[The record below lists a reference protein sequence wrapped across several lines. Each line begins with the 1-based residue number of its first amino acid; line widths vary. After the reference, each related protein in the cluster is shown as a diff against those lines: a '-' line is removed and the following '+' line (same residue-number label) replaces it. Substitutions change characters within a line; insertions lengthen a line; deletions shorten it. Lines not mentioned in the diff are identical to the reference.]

1 MMDLSTTY
9 LGMRLPHPLIVGA
22 GPLGD
27 ELDRVKALEDAGA
40 ALLVLRSLY
49 EEEITGEQMEGFFT
63 SESHRDSFAEAESFA
78 PEPTM
83 ALGPDEYLEHLRRV
97 KDAVGIP
104 VMASLNGVTRGGWI
118 DYAGLLEQAGA
129 DGLELHIYHAASD
142 MTLSAADVERQ
153 AVEIVREVK
162 SNVRIPV
169 AIKMAPLLTA
179 FAHFA
184 SQLDQ
189 AGADGLVVFTRF
201 HRIDIDPTEL
211 EVIRTLP
218 LSDSSELP
226 LRLRG
231 AAALAGRVKAS
242 IAITGGVHTGLDV
255 VKATMAGAHAT
266 QLVSALLRHGPDH
279 VRTVCREVESWM
291 EEHEWDSLAEMRG
304 NMSLER
310 IPDPAAYERANFRMA
325 LR

>member
-1 MMDLSTTY
+1 MDLSTTY

-27 ELDRVKALEDAGA
+27 DLDVVKALEDAGA

-49 EEEITGEQMEGFFT
+49 EEEITGEQMEAFFN
-63 SESHRDSFAEAESFA
+63 SESHSDSFAEAETFA

-97 KDAVGIP
+97 KAAVRIP
-104 VMASLNGVTRGGWI
+104 VMASLNGVTPGGWI
-118 DYAGLLEQAGA
+118 DYARLLEQAGA

-142 MTLSAADVERQ
+142 MSLSAADVERQ
-153 AVEIVREVK
+153 AIEIVREVK
-162 SNVRIPV
+162 RNVRIPV

-179 FAHFA
+179 FAHYA
-184 SQLDQ
+184 SQLDK
-189 AGADGLVVFTRF
+189 AGADGLVMFTRF
-201 HRIDIDPTEL
+201 HRIDIDVTEL
-211 EVIRTLP
+211 EVIRSLP

-226 LRLRG
+226 MRLRG
-231 AAALAGRVKAS
+231 AAALAGRIKAS
-242 IAITGGVHTGLDV
+242 IALTGGVHTGLDV
-255 VKATMAGAHAT
+255 IKGTMAGAHAT
-266 QLVSALLRHGPDH
+266 QLVSALLRHGPEH
-279 VRTVCREVESWM
+279 LRTVRREIESWM
-291 EEHEWDSLAEMRG
+291 QENEWSSLNEMRG

>member
-1 MMDLSTTY
+1 MDLSTTY

-27 ELDRVKALEDAGA
+27 DLDVVKALEDAGA

-49 EEEITGEQMEGFFT
+49 EEEITGEQMEAFFN
-63 SESHRDSFAEAESFA
+63 SESHSDSFAEAETFA

-83 ALGPDEYLEHLRRV
+83 ALGPDEYLEHLRQV
-97 KDAVGIP
+97 KAAVRIP
-104 VMASLNGVTRGGWI
+104 VMASLNGVTPGGWI
-118 DYAGLLEQAGA
+118 DYARLLEQAGA

-142 MTLSAADVERQ
+142 MSLSAADVERQ
-153 AVEIVREVK
+153 AIEIVREVK
-162 SNVRIPV
+162 RTVRIPV

-179 FAHFA
+179 FAHYA
-184 SQLDQ
+184 RELDK
-189 AGADGLVVFTRF
+189 AGADGLVMFTRF
-201 HRIDIDPTEL
+201 HRIDIDVKEL
-211 EVIRTLP
+211 EVIRSMP

-226 LRLRG
+226 MRLRG

-242 IAITGGVHTGLDV
+242 IALTGGVHTGLDV
-255 VKATMAGAHAT
+255 IKGTMAGAHAT
-266 QLVSALLRHGPDH
+266 QLVSALLRHGPGH
-279 VRTVCREVESWM
+279 LRSVRREIEEWM
-291 EEHEWDSLAEMRG
+291 KEHEWSSLGEMRG

-310 IPDPAAYERANFRMA
+310 IPDPAAYERANFCMA

>member
-1 MMDLSTTY
+1 MDLSTTY

-27 ELDRVKALEDAGA
+27 DLDVVKALEDAGA

-49 EEEITGEQMEGFFT
+49 EEEITGEQMEAFFNA
-63 SESHRDSFAEAESFA
+63 ESHSDSFAEAETFA

-83 ALGPDEYLEHLRRV
+83 ALGPDEYLEHLRQV
-97 KDAVGIP
+97 KAAVRIP
-104 VMASLNGVTRGGWI
+104 VMASLNGVTPGGWI
-118 DYAGLLEQAGA
+118 DYARLLEQAGA

-142 MTLSAADVERQ
+142 MSLSAADVERQ
-153 AVEIVREVK
+153 AIEIVREVK
-162 SNVRIPV
+162 RTVRIPV

-179 FAHFA
+179 FAHYA
-184 SQLDQ
+184 RELDK
-189 AGADGLVVFTRF
+189 AGADGLVMFTRF
-201 HRIDIDPTEL
+201 HRIDIDVKEL
-211 EVIRTLP
+211 EVIRSMP

-226 LRLRG
+226 MRLRG

-242 IAITGGVHTGLDV
+242 IALTGGVHTGLDV
-255 VKATMAGAHAT
+255 IKGTMAGAHAT
-266 QLVSALLRHGPDH
+266 QLVSALLRHGPGH
-279 VRTVCREVESWM
+279 LRTVRREIEEWM
-291 EEHEWDSLAEMRG
+291 KEHEWSSLGEMRG

>member
-1 MMDLSTTY
+1 MDLSTTY

-27 ELDRVKALEDAGA
+27 DLDTVRALEDAGA

-49 EEEITGEQMEGFFT
+49 EEEVTGEQMSAFL
-63 SESHRDSFAEAESFA
+63 SAESYSDSFAEAGTYA
-78 PEPTM
+78 PDPIM
-83 ALGPDEYLEHLRRV
+83 ALGPEEYLEHLRLI
-97 KDAVGIP
+97 KSAVQIP
-104 VMASLNGVTRGGWI
+104 VMASLNGVTPGGWI
-118 DYAGLLEQAGA
+118 SYARQLEQAGA

-142 MTLSAADVERQ
+142 MTSSAAEVEHQ
-153 AVEIVREVK
+153 ALEIVREVK
-162 SNVRIPV
+162 HSLRIPV
-169 AIKMAPLLTA
+169 AVKLAPLLTA

-184 SQLDQ
+184 RQLDRV
-189 AGADGLVVFTRF
+189 GADGLVLFTRF
-201 HRIDIDPTEL
+201 HRVDIDVDEL

-231 AAALAGRVKAS
+231 TAALAGRIKAS
-242 IAITGGVHTGLDV
+242 LAITGGIHTSVDV
-255 VKATMAGAHAT
+255 IKATMAGAHAT
-266 QLVSALLRHGPDH
+266 QMVSALLRHGPGH
-279 VRTVCREVESWM
+279 LRTVRKEIESWM
-291 EEHEWDSLAEMRG
+291 QEHEWSSLSEMRG

-310 IPDPAAYERANFRMA
+310 IPDPAAYERANFRMS

>member
-1 MMDLSTTY
+1 MDLSTTY

-27 ELDRVKALEDAGA
+27 DLDVVKALEDAGA

-49 EEEITGEQMEGFFT
+49 EEEITGEQMEAFFN
-63 SESHRDSFAEAESFA
+63 SESHSDSFAEAETFA

-83 ALGPDEYLEHLRRV
+83 ALGPDEYLEHLRQV
-97 KDAVGIP
+97 KAAVRIP
-104 VMASLNGVTRGGWI
+104 VMASLNGVTPGGWI
-118 DYAGLLEQAGA
+118 DYARLLEQAGA

-142 MTLSAADVERQ
+142 MSLSAADVERQ
-153 AVEIVREVK
+153 AIEIVREVK
-162 SNVRIPV
+162 RTVRIPV

-179 FAHFA
+179 FAHYA
-184 SQLDQ
+184 RELDK
-189 AGADGLVVFTRF
+189 AGADGLVMFTRF
-201 HRIDIDPTEL
+201 HRIDIDVKEL
-211 EVIRTLP
+211 EVIRSMP

-226 LRLRG
+226 MRLRG

-242 IAITGGVHTGLDV
+242 IALTGGVHTGLDV
-255 VKATMAGAHAT
+255 IKGTMAGAHAT

-279 VRTVCREVESWM
+279 LRTVRREIEEWM
-291 EEHEWDSLAEMRG
+291 KEHEWSSLGEMRG

>member
-1 MMDLSTTY
+1 MDLSTTY

-27 ELDRVKALEDAGA
+27 DLDVVKALEDAGA

-49 EEEITGEQMEGFFT
+49 EEEITGEQMEAFFN
-63 SESHRDSFAEAESFA
+63 SESHSDSFAEAETFA

-83 ALGPDEYLEHLRRV
+83 ALGPDEYLEHLRQV
-97 KDAVGIP
+97 KAAVRIP
-104 VMASLNGVTRGGWI
+104 VMASLNGVTPGGWI
-118 DYAGLLEQAGA
+118 DYARLLEQAGA

-142 MTLSAADVERQ
+142 MSLSAADVERQ
-153 AVEIVREVK
+153 AIEIVREVK
-162 SNVRIPV
+162 RTVRIPV

-179 FAHFA
+179 FAHYA
-184 SQLDQ
+184 RELDK
-189 AGADGLVVFTRF
+189 AGADGLVMFTRF
-201 HRIDIDPTEL
+201 HRIDIDVKEL
-211 EVIRTLP
+211 EVVRSMP

-226 LRLRG
+226 MRLRG

-242 IAITGGVHTGLDV
+242 IALTGGVHTGLDV
-255 VKATMAGAHAT
+255 IKGTMAGAHAT

-279 VRTVCREVESWM
+279 LRTVRREIEEWM
-291 EEHEWDSLAEMRG
+291 KEHEWSSLGEMRG

>member
-1 MMDLSTTY
+1 MDLSTTY

-27 ELDRVKALEDAGA
+27 DLDVVKALEDAGA

-49 EEEITGEQMEGFFT
+49 EEEITGEQMEGFFN
-63 SESHRDSFAEAESFA
+63 SESHSDSFAEADTFA

-83 ALGPDEYLEHLRRV
+83 ALGPDEYLEHLRQV
-97 KDAVGIP
+97 KAAVRIP
-104 VMASLNGVTRGGWI
+104 VMASLNGVTPGGWI
-118 DYAGLLEQAGA
+118 DYARLLEQAGA

-142 MTLSAADVERQ
+142 MSSSAADVERQ
-153 AVEIVREVK
+153 AIEIVREVK
-162 SNVRIPV
+162 RSVRIPV

-179 FAHFA
+179 FAHYA
-184 SQLDQ
+184 RELDK
-189 AGADGLVVFTRF
+189 AGADGLVMFTRF
-201 HRIDIDPTEL
+201 HRIDIDVTEL
-211 EVIRTLP
+211 EVIRSMP

-226 LRLRG
+226 MRLRG

-242 IAITGGVHTGLDV
+242 LAITGGVHTGLDV
-255 VKATMAGAHAT
+255 IKATMAGAHAT
-266 QLVSALLRHGPDH
+266 QLVSALLRHGPGH
-279 VRTVCREVESWM
+279 LRTVRREIESWM
-291 EEHEWDSLAEMRG
+291 QEHEWSAFSEMRG

>member
-1 MMDLSTTY
+1 MDLSTTY

-22 GPLGD
+22 GPLCD
-27 ELDRVKALEDAGA
+27 ELDRVKELEDAGA

-49 EEEITGEQMEGFFT
+49 EEEITGEQMDEFFN
-63 SESHRDSFAEAESFA
+63 SETHSDSFAEAETFA
-78 PEPTM
+78 PEPEFS
-83 ALGPDEYLEHLRRV
+83 LGPDEYLEYLRRV
-97 KDAVGIP
+97 KAAVRIP
-104 VMASLNGVTRGGWI
+104 VMASLNGVTPGGWI
-118 DYAGLLEQAGA
+118 DYARLLEQAGA

-142 MTLSAADVERQ
+142 MSLSAADVERQ
-153 AVEIVREVK
+153 SIEIVREVK
-162 SNVRIPV
+162 RSVRIPV

-179 FAHFA
+179 FAHYA
-184 SQLDQ
+184 SQLDK
-189 AGADGLVVFTRF
+189 AGADGLVMFTRF
-201 HRIDIDPTEL
+201 HRIDIDVKEL
-211 EVIRTLP
+211 EVIRSMP

-226 LRLRG
+226 MRLRG

-242 IAITGGVHTGLDV
+242 IALTGGVHTGLDV
-255 VKATMAGAHAT
+255 IKGTMAGAHAT

-279 VRTVCREVESWM
+279 LRTVRREIEAWM
-291 EEHEWDSLAEMRG
+291 KEHEWDTLSEMRG